1 MQPCPGGRAWVC
13 RSSEEDSIGI
23 RCEEARKA
31 ISDYIDENLDAVHR
45 SALNQHLAQCR
56 HCTAVLDGM
65 RNLIGLYRDERVF
78 VLPDGF
84 HERLEQ
90 KLKAW
95 TTDRETPRL

>member
-1 MQPCPGGRAWVC
+1 MGINC
-13 RSSEEDSIGI
+13 EDVWN
-23 RCEEARKA
+23 A

-45 SALNQHLAQCR
+45 RALNQHLAQCR

-65 RNLIGLYRDERVF
+65 RNLIYLYRDERVF

-90 KLKAW
+90 RL
-95 TTDRETPRL
+95 REKTAPRQGPRL